1 MPGATIHEAV
11 MEMTFLERLNRLLE
25 RTNRT
30 VPFWLEDLLS
40 RGPRL
45 EEWQAANAPNRV
57 AVTEFL
63 ARWLKFA
70 GLSQDECLEWLLP
83 YCSEVLAVYSK
94 SSPSSIRHGTKANTR
109 WVYAS
114 AFPFDFEAMVRD
126 LPEAAFQGQPSYFP
140 VFEKWREEL
149 GQMKIKARESY
160 VPPVLIPYV
169 PVKERFKEQ
178 FQKAVAFARSQKADG
193 AQLARIVELLNEQGF
208 LTKTGRKW
216 TMAALSQALRPDPW
230 A

>member
-1 MPGATIHEAV
+1 MPGANIDKPI
-11 MEMTFLERLNRLLE
+11 MELTFLERLNRLVE
-25 RTNRT
+25 KTNRT
-30 VPFWLEDLLS
+30 IPFWLEDLLL

-45 EEWQAANAPNRV
+45 EEWQGTNRPNRV

-70 GLSQDECLEWLLP
+70 GLSQDECLQWLMP
-83 YCSEVLAVYSK
+83 YCCEVLAVYSK
-94 SSPSSIRHGTKANTR
+94 SSPSNIRHGTKANTR

-126 LPEAAFQGQPSYFP
+126 LPETVFQGQPAYFP

-149 GQMKIKARESY
+149 LQMKIKARESY
-160 VPPVLIPYV
+160 VPPVIIPYV

-178 FQKAVAFARSQKADG
+178 FQKGVEFARGQKTEG
-193 AQLARIVELLNEQGF
+193 ARLTRIVELLNEHGF

-216 TMAALSQALRPDPW
+216 TIAALSQALRPDPW